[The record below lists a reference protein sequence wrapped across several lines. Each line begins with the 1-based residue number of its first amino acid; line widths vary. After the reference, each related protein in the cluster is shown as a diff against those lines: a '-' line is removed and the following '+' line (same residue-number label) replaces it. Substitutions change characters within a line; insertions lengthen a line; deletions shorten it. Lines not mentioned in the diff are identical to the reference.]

1 MSQNITPKVDS
12 PDSEQPA
19 NPKAAAELK
28 KLQLEAE
35 KIELEI
41 KHLRRPPIR
50 HPSAFIP
57 ILTSLIAL
65 SGVAATLWV
74 TAQQKN
80 QAVAAKNEAVAEK
93 TQAVEAKKEAEAET
107 QGQASYAT
115 SLERELQ
122 QAQVTPPNRAIAL

>member
-1 MSQNITPKVDS
+1 
-12 PDSEQPA
+12 
-19 NPKAAAELK
+19 L
-28 KLQLEAE
+28 L
-35 KIELEI
+35 
-41 KHLRRPPIR
+41 
-50 HPSAFIP
+50 
-57 ILTSLIAL
+57 
-65 SGVAATLWV
+65 
-74 TAQQKN
+74 QKN